1 MKIIKPIVFI
11 AVLLAINIPIAI
23 AQYTKSD
30 SIKVQEYLEKSD
42 KLYYEDKID
51 SSIYYCLQARDLA
64 QRVGYKRG
72 MADFISSYLPIL
84 NRQGKY
90 HEALALAKEGIAICQ
105 EIGDNVLIS
114 VAYNNAANDY
124 QYLGDF
130 KSAARDYLNALVFVA
145 NTGDTWKEQRYS
157 NNLASVFLQ
166 MEELDKSLHYA
177 KKSYDL
183 ALQNKDSA
191 GMASSLVNLSVNQLK
206 SGKLD
211 DATRHLTQVA
221 RLGEALGDYSYVLDS
236 YLTQADVE
244 FRRNDPR
251 ASLVYYTKCSEVL
264 KQYPSPDYELYV
276 FWGFANAY
284 HQLKNERQANL
295 YVEKSISLAKELGV
309 LDELR
314 KIYPLASEIN
324 EKMNKLDV
332 ALEYRKKY
340 ETLNDSLLNAATQQT
355 IHTLETEYRT
365 AEKEKD
371 LAEQKLIIARKEF
384 DIQKKD
390 KVIFLSTTIAVALLS
405 LMVIS
410 FLAYRNRQ
418 RVNRERM
425 KLLEKQNEVKVL
437 TANME
442 GQEKERARLA
452 RELHDGVGGVLSAA
466 KMHLSIVPG
475 DVNISEAMT
484 MLDQASQEIRTIAHN
499 LSPNMIQV
507 NELHTVLGEYCAR
520 VKSAQLAVDYY
531 VMGAVPKLEPA
542 FKLGVYRAFQEIMNN
557 VIKHSRATHVMVQL
571 SINDDLLM
579 LTVEDNGVG
588 FDTNIASGNGLTNL
602 RTRVAELRGEIQITS
617 TLSKG
622 TTVQLDFD
630 LQPYLVK
637 DNQPI
642 APAEQELHLS

>member
-1 MKIIKPIVFI
+1 MKVKSTIL
-11 AVLLAINIPIAI
+11 AGLLMAINVASAV
-23 AQYTKSD
+23 AQYSKSD
-30 SIKVQEYLEKSD
+30 SIKVQEYLAKSD
-42 KLYYEDKID
+42 KLYYEEKID
-51 SSIYYCLQARDLA
+51 SSIYYCLQARALA

-90 HEALALAKEGIAICQ
+90 NEALALAKEGIRICH
-105 EIGDNVLIS
+105 EIGNKVLIS

-191 GMASSLVNLSVNQLK
+191 GMASSLVNLSVNELK
-206 SGKLD
+206 SGKLE
-211 DATRHLTQVA
+211 DATRHLAEVA
-221 RLGEALGDYSYVLDS
+221 KLGEALDDYSYVLDS

-244 FRRNDPR
+244 FRRNKPR
-251 ASLVYYTKCSEVL
+251 SSLAYYTKCLEVL

-276 FWGFANAY
+276 FWGFANAH
-284 HQLKNERQANL
+284 HQLNDDRQAHA
-295 YVEKSISLAKELGV
+295 YVERSITLAKELGV

-324 EKMNKLDV
+324 EKMGRLDL
-332 ALEYRKKY
+332 ALDYRKKY
-340 ETLNDSLLNAATQQT
+340 ETLNDSLLNAGTQQT

-371 LAEQKLIIARKEF
+371 LAEQKLIIARKEA

-390 KVIFLSTTIAVALLS
+390 KAIFLSTTIAVGLLS
-405 LMVIS
+405 LMIIS
-410 FLAYRNRQ
+410 FLVYKNRQ
-418 RVNRERM
+418 RANREHI
-425 KLLEKQNEVKVL
+425 KLLEKQNEVNVL
-437 TANME
+437 SANME
-442 GQEKERARLA
+442 GQEKERSRLA
-452 RELHDGVGGVLSAA
+452 RDLHDGVGGVLSAA
-466 KMHLSIVPG
+466 KMHLSIAPADG
-475 DVNISEAMT
+475 NISEAMT
-484 MLDQASQEIRTIAHN
+484 MLDQAAQEIRTIAHN
-499 LSPNMIQV
+499 LSPNMILVQ
-507 NELHTVLGEYCAR
+507 ELDTVFREFCNR

-531 VMGAVPKLEPA
+531 VMGAMPKLEPA

-557 VIKHSRATHVMVQL
+557 VIKHSRATHVMVQI
-571 SINDDLLM
+571 SVNDDLLM
-579 LTVEDNGVG
+579 LTVEDNGIG
-588 FDTNIASGNGLTNL
+588 FDTTTTSGNGLINL
-602 RTRVAELRGEIQITS
+602 QNRVRELRGHIEIAS
-617 TLSKG
+617 TLNKG

-630 LQPYLVK
+630 LQPYQVK
-637 DNQPI
+637 ENQPI

>member
-1 MKIIKPIVFI
+1 M
-11 AVLLAINIPIAI
+11 
-23 AQYTKSD
+23 
-30 SIKVQEYLEKSD
+30 
-42 KLYYEDKID
+42 
-51 SSIYYCLQARDLA
+51 
-64 QRVGYKRG
+64 
-72 MADFISSYLPIL
+72 
-84 NRQGKY
+84 
-90 HEALALAKEGIAICQ
+90 
-105 EIGDNVLIS
+105 
-114 VAYNNAANDY
+114 
-124 QYLGDF
+124 
-130 KSAARDYLNALVFVA
+130 
-145 NTGDTWKEQRYS
+145 
-157 NNLASVFLQ
+157 
-166 MEELDKSLHYA
+166 
-177 KKSYDL
+177 
-183 ALQNKDSA
+183 
-191 GMASSLVNLSVNQLK
+191 
-206 SGKLD
+206 
-211 DATRHLTQVA
+211 
-221 RLGEALGDYSYVLDS
+221 
-236 YLTQADVE
+236 
-244 FRRNDPR
+244 
-251 ASLVYYTKCSEVL
+251 
-264 KQYPSPDYELYV
+264 
-276 FWGFANAY
+276 
-284 HQLKNERQANL
+284 
-295 YVEKSISLAKELGV
+295 

-340 ETLNDSLLNAATQQT
+340 ETLNDSLLSAGTQQT

-365 AEKEKD
+365 TEKEKD

-531 VMGAVPKLEPA
+531 VVGAVPKLEPA

-557 VIKHSRATHVMVQL
+557 VIKHSRATHVMIQISV
-571 SINDDLLM
+571 NDDLLL
-579 LTVEDNGVG
+579 LTVEDNGMG
-588 FDTNIASGNGLTNL
+588 FDTNATSGNGLTNL
-602 RTRVAELRGEIQITS
+602 RNRVAELRGEIQITS

-622 TTVQLDFD
+622 TTVQFEFD
-630 LQPYLVK
+630 LQPYLIK
-637 DNQPI
+637 DKQPSK
-642 APAEQELHLS
+642 PAQQELHLS